1 MSAPMLIWDDRML
14 GYDLGGRHPMH
25 PLRWELTWS
34 LAGQL
39 GVLDG
44 LPLTAP
50 EPAGDADLTTV
61 HLPAY
66 LDAVKEASVI
76 GGPQRA
82 VGHGLGS
89 DDNPVF
95 ADMHASAA
103 LIAGGSITAARAI
116 AAGEVRRAANIAGG
130 LHHAMAGHAAGFCVY
145 NDAALAIRALLDSGV
160 QRVAY
165 VDIDV
170 HHGDGVQ
177 EVFYD
182 DPRVL
187 TVSLHESPLALW
199 PGTGWP
205 HETGHGGG
213 VGSAVNIPLPPGTS
227 DALWLRAFHA
237 VVPSVLRAH
246 RPDVLVTQHGADGH
260 ADDPL
265 ADLNLTVDGQ
275 RAAALALRDLAEEL
289 TGGRWLAL
297 GGGGYSLVKVVP
309 RTWTHLLAIVGDR
322 DLDPAMPIPPAWT
335 EQARLARPDIA
346 PPTSMSD
353 RDGVGVRFERW
364 SGIREVGIDRTIDD
378 VRRAVFPLHGLDP
391 FDPRD

>member
-1 MSAPMLIWDDRML
+1 MAS
-14 GYDLGGRHPMH
+14 
-25 PLRWELTWS
+25 
-34 LAGQL
+34 GQ
-39 GVLDG
+39 
-44 LPLTAP
+44 
-50 EPAGDADLTTV
+50 ADV
-61 HLPAY
+61 AF
-66 LDAVKEASVI
+66 S
-76 GGPQRA
+76 
-82 VGHGLGS
+82 
-89 DDNPVF
+89 
-95 ADMHASAA
+95 
-103 LIAGGSITAARAI
+103 
-116 AAGEVRRAANIAGG
+116 IAGG
-130 LHHAMAGHAAGFCVY
+130 LHHAHRAKASGFCYV
-145 NDAALAIRALLDSGV
+145 DDPAVIIAHLVDRGL
-160 QRVAY
+160 RVAY

-177 EVFYD
+177 EAFYD

-205 HETGHGGG
+205 HETGHGEG

-246 RPDVLVTQHGADGH
+246 RPEVLVTQHGADGH

-289 TGGRWLAL
+289 TQGRWLAL

-309 RTWTHLLAIVGDR
+309 RTWTHLLAIVADR
-322 DLDPAMPIPPAWT
+322 DVDPATPTPLAWRDV
-335 EQARLARPDIA
+335 ARLARPDID
-346 PPTSMSD
+346 PPTTMSD
-353 RDGVGVRFERW
+353 RDGVAVHFERW
-364 SGIREVGIDRTIDD
+364 SGIPEIGIDRTIDD